1 MSIFKSL
8 KAEAAIA
15 AFLILK
21 PGSADDTAVK
31 AAGPTDLL
39 LGTADS
45 LATPAADMV
54 DLDLRPESEV
64 VLGGAV
70 SLGQA
75 ITSDANGKGVYANPA
90 AGVKHRII
98 GFAMQGGAAND
109 VIRYLRA
116 PGQITG

>member
-15 AFLILK
+15 AFLIIK

-31 AAGPTDLL
+31 AAGATDLL

-45 LATPAADMV
+45 LDTAAGDMV
-54 DLDLRPESEV
+54 DLDLRPTSEV

-70 SLGQA
+70 TRGQP
-75 ITSDANGKGVYANPA
+75 ITSDANAKGVYANPA

-98 GFAMQGGAAND
+98 GFALQSGVAGD
-109 VIRYLRA
+109 VVGYLRA